1 MKSNVKQKKSPVFT
15 HEGAPAYH
23 TSKLNQ
29 LRRSVLSCLLWEKEF
44 YECGVDIAQRVSDLV
59 AEVSP
64 DKVAELA
71 IEARE
76 KQHLRHM
83 PLFLVRQMA
92 RLDTHKHLVA
102 DTLERVI
109 QRVDE
114 LAEFLAIYF
123 KDNKTQ
129 PLSAQVKRG
138 LARAFGKFNEYQFAK
153 YDRDG
158 EFKLRDV
165 MFLVHPKP
173 SETSGTYKSKRPQ
186 LTSNERLF
194 KDIAERTLTTPD
206 TWEVELSA
214 GADKRATFER
224 LIAENKLGAL
234 AFLRNLRNMSQA
246 GVSKSLIA
254 EYVAGSNFKRVLP
267 FRFIAAS
274 RFVPQWEDLIE
285 TAMLK
290 CVSQFEKLPGR
301 TVLLVDVSG
310 SMDSALSTKSDMLRL
325 DAAYGLA
332 ILIRELAQD
341 ATIYSF
347 SNNVVDIPNR
357 RGFALRDAIA
367 KSQPHSG
374 TYLGQALQ
382 TVDKTLN
389 KYDRIIVITDEQS
402 HDRVPAPKGKG
413 YVINVASYKNG
424 IGYGPWTHIDGFSEN
439 VIEYI
444 QQAERFIDL

>member
-15 HEGAPAYH
+15 HEGARAYH

-173 SETSGTYKSKRPQ
+173 SETSGTYKSKQPR

-246 GVSKSLIA
+246 GVSKSVIA

-341 ATIYSF
+341 AAIYSF
-347 SNNVVDIPNR
+347 SDNVVDIPNR